1 MDITEPG
8 ADDSCMDKT
17 SEQARM
23 ESLARARVTSAKA
36 RAIIERRLATGDYR
50 KVEDVARAR

>member
-1 MDITEPG
+1 MDR
-8 ADDSCMDKT
+8 T
-17 SEQARM
+17 SEQARL

-50 KVEDVARAR
+50 KVQDVARAR